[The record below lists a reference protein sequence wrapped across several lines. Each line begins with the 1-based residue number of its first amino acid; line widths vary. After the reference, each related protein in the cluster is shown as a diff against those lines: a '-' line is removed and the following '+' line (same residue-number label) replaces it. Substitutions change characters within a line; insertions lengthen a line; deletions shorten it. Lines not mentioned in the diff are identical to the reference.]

1 MSLSIEKRV
10 FLKKLA
16 PGLQKL
22 MRYTGHD
29 HKIGCT
35 QPHNYSEEFIQKHLL
50 THTQGGRYE
59 LSVGKLRVAIDT
71 VDIDEILIYFDHIT
85 LTICRAYTMTTTNP
99 LLFSKDDIEFV
110 RLINTGKIRTFTDFL
125 CYY

>member
-35 QPHNYSEEFIQKHLL
+35 PPRNYSEEFIQKHLL

-59 LSVGKLRVAIDT
+59 LSVGRFRVAIDT
-71 VDIDEILIYFDHIT
+71 GDIDEILIYFDQKL

-110 RLINTGKIRTFTDFL
+110 RLIDTGKIRTFKDFL
-125 CYY
+125 MF

>member
-10 FLKKLA
+10 FLKKLV

-35 QPHNYSEEFIQKHLL
+35 PPSNYSEEFIQKRLL
-50 THTQGGRYE
+50 TRTQDGRYE
-59 LSVGKLRVAIDT
+59 LSMGKFRVAIDT
-71 VDIDEILIYFDHIT
+71 VDINEILIYFDQKL
-85 LTICRAYTMTTTNP
+85 LTICRVYTMSTTNP

-110 RLINTGKIRTFTDFL
+110 RLIDTGKIRTFKDFL
-125 CYY
+125 MF

>member
-1 MSLSIEKRV
+1 MSLSIEKRI

-16 PGLQKL
+16 IGLQKL

-35 QPHNYSEEFIQKHLL
+35 PPSNYSEEFIQKRLL
-50 THTQGGRYE
+50 TRTQDGRYE
-59 LSVGKLRVAIDT
+59 LSMGKFRVAIDT
-71 VDIDEILIYFDHIT
+71 VDINEILIYFDQKL

-110 RLINTGKIRTFTDFL
+110 RLIDTGKIRTFKDFL
-125 CYY
+125 MF

>member
-85 LTICRAYTMTTTNP
+85 LTICRVYTMSLPSP
-99 LLFSKDDIEFV
+99 LLFSEEDIEFV
-110 RLINTGKIRTFTDFL
+110 RLIDTGEIRTFTDFL
-125 CYY
+125 MF